1 MKKIIMIAGCVIAF
15 FAAVFIGLT
24 IGGMILAQKT
34 IENQMEQEIRR
45 VIDEELED
53 ASGQAYYDYGGELE
67 YLDKEDKTVIK
78 NMISN
83 HLNHISRQEVDEAK
97 EYLSNKDY
105 TGLMEMAQNLLTEEE
120 IEELSGIIEKHTG
133 KSLEDLS
140 EEEIEELEEALE

>member
-1 MKKIIMIAGCVIAF
+1 MKKITIIAGCVTAF
-15 FAAVFIGLT
+15 FAAVFIGLA
-24 IGGMILAQKT
+24 IGGTILAQKT

-45 VIDEELED
+45 VIDEELEA
-53 ASGQAYYDYGGELE
+53 ASGQAGYDYGGELE
-67 YLDKEDKTVIK
+67 YLDKEDKSVIK

-83 HLNHISRQEVDEAK
+83 HLYHISRQEVDEAK

-105 TGLMEMAQNLLTEEE
+105 TGLIEMAQNLLTEEE

-140 EEEIEELEEALE
+140 EEEIEELEEALK